1 MVGMQR
7 PDETRIM
14 AYVDGE
20 LDEAG
25 MAEVERAMAADADLA
40 RLVRDLMDSNA
51 ALRAAFNAPIR
62 EAVPERLLAPLGA
75 QRKRPWQVPSGRRLV
90 AMAASI
96 AAIVVLGG
104 GLLYGSRFDL
114 PYTITANA
122 PDAWLN
128 SVANY
133 YQAYVRTA
141 AGDER
146 QLVDVN
152 AEDFDFLENWFGR
165 RLKRD
170 VRLPKLENQG
180 FKLQGGRVTFI
191 EGQPGAQFFYKAV
204 NGDTVV
210 SVAIAQTKRR
220 DTEWTSTKRGG
231 LRVIYWRKG
240 GYVYVFAGDVDRH
253 VLHGVAS
260 AFPDDQTKT

>member
-25 MAEVERAMAADADLA
+25 MAEVERAMAAEPDFA
-40 RLVRDLMDSNA
+40 RYVRDLLDSNA
-51 ALRAAFNAPIR
+51 ALRAAFNAPMR
-62 EAVPERLLAPLGA
+62 EPVPERLLAPLGA
-75 QRKRPWQVPSGRRLV
+75 QRARPWRQVPARRLL

-96 AAIVVLGG
+96 AAVVVVGAG
-104 GLLYGSRFDL
+104 IAINSAYEM
-114 PYTITANA
+114 PYTITATGQNN
-122 PDAWLN
+122 WLN

-133 YQAYVRTA
+133 HQVYTRA
-141 AGDER
+141 AVGDER

-152 AEDFDFLENWFGR
+152 AEDVDYLEDWFGR
-165 RLKRD
+165 RLQRD

-180 FKLQGGRVTFI
+180 FKMQGGRVTFI

-204 NGDTVV
+204 GSEDIV

-220 DTEWTSTKRGG
+220 DQEWTTTKRNG
-231 LRVIYWRKG
+231 LRVIYWRKD
-240 GYVYVFAGDVDRH
+240 GYVYVFSGDVDKH

-260 AFPDDQTKT
+260 AFPDNQAKT

>member
-1 MVGMQR
+1 MQR
-7 PDETRIM
+7 PDEARIM

-20 LDEAG
+20 LDAAG
-25 MAEVERAMAADADLA
+25 LAEIERAMAADPELA
-40 RLVRDLMDSNA
+40 RHVRALLEANA
-51 ALRAAFNAPIR
+51 ALRAAFNAPVH
-62 EAVPERLLAPLGA
+62 EPVPERLLAPLGA
-75 QRKRPWQVPSGRRLV
+75 QRAQPWRTGRGRRWL

-96 AAIVVLGG
+96 AAMMAVGVGLAVNLG
-104 GLLYGSRFDL
+104 YEL
-114 PYTITANA
+114 PYTITASGPN
-122 PDAWLN
+122 AWLN

-133 YQAYVRTA
+133 HQVYVRNAA
-141 AGDER
+141 AGGER
-146 QLVDVN
+146 QLVDVS
-152 AEDFDFLENWFGR
+152 AEDFDYLENWFGR

-180 FKLQGGRVTFI
+180 FKMQGGRVTFI

-204 NGDTVV
+204 DGDAIV
-210 SVAIAQTKRR
+210 SVAIAQTSRR
-220 DTEWTSTKRGG
+220 DTEWSTTKRGN

-240 GYVYVFAGDVDRH
+240 GYVYVFAGDVDKH

>member
-1 MVGMQR
+1 MQR
-7 PDETRIM
+7 PDEARIM

-20 LDEAG
+20 LDDAG
-25 MAEVERAMAADADLA
+25 MAEVERAMAADADFA
-40 RLVRDLMDSNA
+40 RYVRTLMDTNA
-51 ALRAAFNAPIR
+51 VLRAAFNAPML
-62 EAVPERLLAPLGA
+62 EPVPERLLAPLGA
-75 QRKRPWQVPSGRRLV
+75 QRVRPWRAASGRRLL

-96 AAIVVLGG
+96 AAVVAVGAAVAVNSG
-104 GLLYGSRFDL
+104 YEL
-114 PYTITANA
+114 PYTITASSPN
-122 PDAWLN
+122 AWLN

-133 YQAYVRTA
+133 HQAYVRNAA
-141 AGDER
+141 AGGER

-152 AEDFDFLENWFGR
+152 AEDFNYLENWFGR
-165 RLKRD
+165 RLKRA

-180 FKLQGGRVTFI
+180 FKMQGGRLTFI

-204 NGDTVV
+204 DGDAIV
-210 SVAIAQTKRR
+210 SVAIAQTNRR
-220 DTEWTSTKRGG
+220 DAEWSTTKRGS

-240 GYVYVFAGDVDRH
+240 GYVYIFAGDVDKH